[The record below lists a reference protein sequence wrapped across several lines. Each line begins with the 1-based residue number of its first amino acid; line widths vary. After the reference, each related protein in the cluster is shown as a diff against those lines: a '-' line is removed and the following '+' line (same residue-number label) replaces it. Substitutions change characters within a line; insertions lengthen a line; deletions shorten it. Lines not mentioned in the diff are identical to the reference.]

1 MITELKIGIVREK
14 QYPTERRAPITPDVA
29 RHLLKAHKGLSI
41 IVQPSA
47 QRVFDDTSYV
57 KAGCQVSDDLSPC
70 DVILGIREIEPEAF
84 ISGKK
89 YLFFSH
95 VTKRHLR
102 NKKLL
107 KGAHERSVTILD
119 YEFLK
124 GTNDKRLVGFGY
136 WAGLV
141 GAYNVLRAY
150 GLKTGQFELLST
162 AFLVDK
168 SQLFQEVRKAAGCK
182 ARILITGQGK
192 VTKGIVEVLDAIGAS
207 HVNRH
212 QFIGDPNLSLFYFLS
227 SPHDYLKHH
236 ELAHFSK
243 DYLRSHP
250 QEFES
255 NIASCIK
262 KADIYIAGHYWDSR
276 FPLFLTEEE
285 AMSED
290 NRIKVFGDVSCD
302 IPGPLPYAKQTS
314 TLQEPFYDVKRTDL
328 SVQPAFS
335 SDESVTV
342 MTIDN
347 LPSALAVEASVDF
360 ANQIEHLVL
369 PYFWEGDYNKVLKKA
384 TVLRNGNLNER
395 FSYLADYLA

>member
-29 RHLLKAHKGLSI
+29 THLLKAHKGLSI

-47 QRVFDDTSYV
+47 QRVFDDTSYI
-57 KAGCQVSDDLSPC
+57 KAGCQVTDDLSAC
-70 DVILGIREIEPEAF
+70 DVILGIREIEAEELIP
-84 ISGKK
+84 GKK

-95 VTKRHLR
+95 VAKRQPR

-107 KGAHERSVTILD
+107 KGAHDNHVTILD

-124 GTNDKRLVGFGY
+124 GTNNKRLVGFGY

-141 GAYNVLRAY
+141 GAYNVIRAY
-150 GLKTGQFELLST
+150 GLKTGQFSILST
-162 AFLVDK
+162 SFLIDK
-168 SQLFQEVRKAAGCK
+168 DQLFEEVKKVTNCK
-182 ARILITGQGK
+182 GRILVTGQGK
-192 VTKGIVEVLDAIGAS
+192 VTNGVVEVLEAIGAKE
-207 HVNRH
+207 VNRQ
-212 QFIGDPNLSLFYFLS
+212 QFLGEPKAALVFYLA
-227 SPHDYLKHH
+227 SPHDYMRHN

-255 NIASCIK
+255 NISDYIK

-276 FPLFLTEEE
+276 FPVFLTQEE
-285 AMSED
+285 AMYED
-290 NRIKVFGDVSCD
+290 IGIKVFGDVSCD
-302 IPGPLPYAKQTS
+302 LPGPLPFSKQLS
-314 TLQEPFYDVKRTDL
+314 TLEEPFYDVKRSDL
-328 SVQPAFS
+328 SIQPAFS
-335 SDESVTV
+335 RDDNVTV

-369 PYFWEGDYNKVLKKA
+369 PYFWDGDYNKVLKRA
-384 TVLRNGNLNER
+384 TVLRNGNLNEP
-395 FSYLADYLA
+395 FKYLSDYLE